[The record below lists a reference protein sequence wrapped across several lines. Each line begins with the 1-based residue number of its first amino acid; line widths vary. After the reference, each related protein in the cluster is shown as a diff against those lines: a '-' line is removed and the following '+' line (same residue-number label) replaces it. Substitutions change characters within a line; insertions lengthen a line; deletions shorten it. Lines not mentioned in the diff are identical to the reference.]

1 MLLGFLPV
9 YATSQ
14 DDNSIDYSTDTIEME
29 VDESQTTTDDTNKE
43 PTGNETLEDI
53 VDRQTE
59 DVTIDEVEKWAERK
73 GFEVVGLLQKFGQ
86 PFAIII
92 FILSAFAT
100 LLGALGNSR
109 LSGKGLWGMA
119 ISMIIYGGV
128 MYAGDILD
136 IFIQWLST

>member
-1 MLLGFLPV
+1 M
-9 YATSQ
+9 
-14 DDNSIDYSTDTIEME
+14 
-29 VDESQTTTDDTNKE
+29 
-43 PTGNETLEDI
+43 
-53 VDRQTE
+53 
-59 DVTIDEVEKWAERK
+59 EKWAERK